1 MKGRTLT
8 EVFLYLD
15 SIFVDRDCLAW
26 DKSALVVGLL
36 EGHKLKGVL
45 GRNYKLQTTWVERP
59 RLVNSRGNHVAN
71 VICSRVRRDDYT
83 TPWLTY

>member
-1 MKGRTLT
+1 MQIRLCKWLQRLVERRVKGQTLT

-36 EGHKLKGVL
+36 EGHK
-45 GRNYKLQTTWVERP
+45 
-59 RLVNSRGNHVAN
+59 
-71 VICSRVRRDDYT
+71 
-83 TPWLTY
+83 